1 VTPVKGERLRQL
13 ATRWV
18 EEHGVDPPEI
28 RVDLVGVLLATRGAA
43 QVEHVQGVG

>member
-1 VTPVKGERLRQL
+1 VTPEKGERLRQL
-13 ATRWV
+13 AARWV

-28 RVDLVGVLLATRGAA
+28 RVDLVGVLLAERGAA